1 MAGHR
6 RFLQG
11 KDKRMWRTAAAAAAL
26 VVTAL
31 LAARPAAAQ
40 KPADEVF
47 RARAAISLP
56 NGQKV
61 ISFDISYDDPAL
73 GLYFLA
79 DRTNKAVD
87 VVDVQTNQVVE
98 QLTANFAGIV
108 GSNFNQAGPNGILT
122 VGHRFLWAGDFGSGL
137 GGLVKVIDLTNGSLV
152 ATINTGGTARADE
165 LCYDPVDHVI
175 LIANDAEPLPPSG
188 TGPYVT
194 FINSQ
199 TYQVLGQIFMNGQNG
214 SPLATNGIEQCQWSR
229 KTDKFYLN
237 IPEVNGPGT
246 DAAPGA
252 VLVIHPTKM
261 KIVKTFNIP
270 HDQCEGP
277 QGMAIGPENQILLGC
292 NDPLKDVPS
301 TVVINLH
308 NGNVIHVLRNEDGS
322 DQVWFNH
329 GDGHYF
335 LAESGG
341 ANPQHLGVVDA
352 QTGKEDRSPQTGLAG
367 KGGVHSVAAD
377 ATTLKVFVPIATTSG
392 AGVCSSVGGDDSD
405 GCIAVFK
412 AARQKNEE
420 GL

>member
-31 LAARPAAAQ
+31 LAARPVAAQ

-61 ISFDISYDDPAL
+61 TSFDISYDDPAL

-108 GSNFNQAGPNGILT
+108 GSNFDQAGPNGILT
-122 VGHRFLWAGDFGSGL
+122 VEHRFLWAGDFGSGL

-188 TGPYVT
+188 AGPYVT

-199 TYQVLGQIFMNGQNG
+199 TYQVLGRIFMNGQNG

-229 KTDKFYLN
+229 KID
-237 IPEVNGPGT
+237 
-246 DAAPGA
+246 
-252 VLVIHPTKM
+252 
-261 KIVKTFNIP
+261 KTFNIP
-270 HDQCEGP
+270 HNQCEGP

-301 TVVINLH
+301 SVVINLH

>member
-31 LAARPAAAQ
+31 LAARPVAAQ

-61 ISFDISYDDPAL
+61 TSFDISYDDPAL

-108 GSNFNQAGPNGILT
+108 GSNFDQAGPNGILT
-122 VGHRFLWAGDFGSGL
+122 VEHRFLWAGDFGSGL

-188 TGPYVT
+188 AGPYVT

-199 TYQVLGQIFMNGQNG
+199 TYQVLGRIFMNGQNG

-270 HDQCEGP
+270 HNQCEGP

-292 NDPLKDVPS
+292 NDPLKTCRRQWSSICTTATSFMSCAMRTAATRSGS
-301 TVVINLH
+301 TMATAITSSLNRAAPIRSISASSTPRPARKI
-308 NGNVIHVLRNEDGS
+308 GARRPALR
-322 DQVWFNH
+322 
-329 GDGHYF
+329 
-335 LAESGG
+335 ARG
-341 ANPQHLGVVDA
+341 ASIRWRPMPP
-352 QTGKEDRSPQTGLAG
+352 R
-367 KGGVHSVAAD
+367 
-377 ATTLKVFVPIATTSG
+377 
-392 AGVCSSVGGDDSD
+392 
-405 GCIAVFK
+405 
-412 AARQKNEE
+412 
-420 GL
+420 